1 MADGVEAGRS
11 LGRYV
16 VESPIGAGG
25 FATVY
30 RARDTGLDRPVALK
44 VLDPLAHRNPT
55 TARRFV
61 NEGRAAASL
70 DHPAIV
76 PVYDAGDTN
85 GLSWLAMR
93 LVVGESL
100 AEAIERGRR
109 FDDGEIDDLLSRI
122 GPALDHAHA
131 QGVVHRDVKPSN
143 ILLEGGDPARAW
155 LADFGIAATART
167 AGRYTTGT
175 LGTAAYMAPEQARP
189 SEVGPA
195 ADVYSLGCVA
205 YELVVGRRPFPGDD
219 HVALLLAHATSPVPP
234 TGDAV
239 LDRALGRALAKAP
252 GDRPP
257 SGAALAFELRAALAA
272 ASASGPR
279 TVPPAPA
286 GVPGGAATLV
296 AATAPGRPIPPPPP
310 GAAGPSPAV
319 PSPEV
324 AVPDPPADAR
334 RSPPPPPPPPPHAR
348 PAQAQPATV
357 PHAPTLAYD
366 APRTAPT
373 TAARAS
379 RGAARWMLLTGA
391 AALATVA
398 AVVALVAFRGDGNP
412 SHCDDAGVCF
422 TVPAGWSVGD
432 VQRGKVTL
440 VAEGRTVA
448 SYTNEPVDDAEPVA
462 ELDAVDGLCRDEARS
477 VPVGDADGAR
487 CATAD
492 GGTAALVVEGGRLW
506 LVTIAPEVPADE
518 ADVFLGT
525 FEFG

>member
-16 VESPIGAGG
+16 VEAPIGAGG

-30 RARDTGLDRPVALK
+30 RARDAGLDRPVALK

-76 PVYDAGDTN
+76 PVYDAGETD

-109 FDDGEIDDLLSRI
+109 FDDAEIDALLSRI

-143 ILLEGGDPARAW
+143 ILLESGDPARAW

-219 HVALLLAHATSPVPP
+219 HVALLVAHATSPVPA
-234 TGDAV
+234 TGDPA
-239 LDRALGRALAKAP
+239 LDAALGRALAKGP
-252 GDRPP
+252 VDRPP

-272 ASASGPR
+272 ASTSGPR
-279 TVPPAPA
+279 TIVAAPVPAP
-286 GVPGGAATLV
+286 GDAATLV
-296 AATAPGRPIPPPPP
+296 SFAAATTVPP
-310 GAAGPSPAV
+310 GPAAASPAAGV
-319 PSPEV
+319 PSRR
-324 AVPDPPADAR
+324 PPL
-334 RSPPPPPPPPPHAR
+334 PPPPPPLLRTAPAAPP
-348 PAQAQPATV
+348 TV
-357 PHAPTLAYD
+357 PHAPTAAY
-366 APRTAPT
+366 PHAPT
-373 TAARAS
+373 AAPAAAG
-379 RGAARWMLLTGA
+379 RGAARWMLLAGA
-391 AALATVA
+391 IALAGVAGAVAVTVAGDDGGGTRHCEEDVDVCFDLPSGWSVADVERGNVTLAAGGRPVAAYTNGPTDADEPVAAL
-398 AVVALVAFRGDGNP
+398 
-412 SHCDDAGVCF
+412 DDAGVCRDA
-422 TVPAGWSVGD
+422 AG
-432 VQRGKVTL
+432 
-440 VAEGRTVA
+440 AA
-448 SYTNEPVDDAEPVA
+448 
-462 ELDAVDGLCRDEARS
+462 
-477 VPVGDADGAR
+477 PVGDADGAR
-487 CATAD
+487 CETVD
-492 GGTAALVVEGGRLW
+492 GGTAALVVDGGIRW
-506 LVTIAPEVPADE
+506 LVTVAADAPAAE
-518 ADVFLGT
+518 ADAFVGSFT
-525 FEFG
+525 FG